1 MAKEMSDIEAQKL
14 EKLKIL
20 QSTMEKIEKN
30 YGKGALMKL
39 GDRLTI
45 LPTIFR
51 ILIENPPFSA

>member
-30 YGKGALMKL
+30 YG
-39 GDRLTI
+39 
-45 LPTIFR
+45 
-51 ILIENPPFSA
+51 